1 MKQGRG
7 ATQEPT
13 RFARFASIG
22 PLARVLAAQIL
33 AFSLISGAGWLGTA
47 VLGFRP
53 SVELVIG
60 SQSLFATVLSSAFGL
75 RRWWLGVQFALPIFA
90 WAFLALPVPSWLYL
104 AVFVVLLLVYS
115 NASRERVPLYLSNR
129 TTWAAISQM
138 ISSEPV
144 TDARSAKDLTN
155 QPRFVELGCGLGG
168 TIDYLSKAHPD
179 WRFVG
184 VENAPGPYLISR
196 LRLIGRNNAR
206 VVFKSLWDVDLSTFN
221 VAYAFLSPAP
231 MPRLIARANADMKVG
246 AVLISNSF
254 WAPDLP
260 YDGAAEVNDGRKT
273 CLFFKRI
280 ENI

>member
-1 MKQGRG
+1 VKH
-7 ATQEPT
+7 EPT
-13 RFARFASIG
+13 RSDRLSSVG

-33 AFSLISGAGWLGTA
+33 AFSLISGAGWAGWTVFGWKPPVEVVIA
-47 VLGFRP
+47 V
-53 SVELVIG
+53 
-60 SQSLFATVLSSAFGL
+60 QSLLAMALSYAFNL
-75 RRWWLGVQFALPIFA
+75 RRWWLGVQFALPMLA
-90 WAFLALPVPSWLYL
+90 WAFLALPVPSWVYL

-138 ISSEPV
+138 MSTQTIV
-144 TDARSAKDLTN
+144 KHRHDAPS
-155 QPRFVELGCGLGG
+155 FVELGCGLGG
-168 TIDYLSKAHPD
+168 TIAYLSKAHPD

-196 LRLIGRNNAR
+196 LRLIGRSNVR
-206 VVFKSLWDVDLSTFN
+206 IEFKSLWDMELSGFD

-231 MPRLIARANADMKVG
+231 MPRLIAHANANMKAG
-246 AVLISNSF
+246 ALLISNSF

-273 CLFFKRI
+273 SLFFKRI
-280 ENI
+280 EKT